1 MIKIGMDARPLST
14 PMSGVGR
21 LLHETLLA
29 FSKSTQ
35 FEFYLFSHK
44 PIHSSHSKILHS
56 SNIHWEQG
64 SGFLSKKGGLYFN
77 IQLPF
82 LLKNFNLNLFWG
94 SQQVLPP
101 FLPKDLP
108 AVLTYC
114 DLVLY
119 LYPSTMRPIAR
130 LQQHL
135 FQSYSVKRSSHILSI
150 SKNTQDDMIAK
161 FDYPSNQASVA
172 YPGIDEKEIENLLKI
187 KPSERIKSL
196 GKNYIL
202 SVSTIEPRKNYSFLL
217 RVFRCLR
224 EKNKSNKIKNLKWV
238 IAGKKGWETEEFLNE
253 LIKESKEFNDII
265 ILENLN
271 DSELHHLYKNSGFFW
286 MASHYEGFGI
296 PLLESL
302 YHKKMDIVSNI
313 PTFEEIGKKGIEY
326 HPVETEFDVQTW
338 AERSLYHLLKK
349 TEFKGSI
356 KKFTWKASADQTGKA
371 FHSVIKNKTL

>member
-1 MIKIGMDARPLST
+1 MKIGMDARPLST

-29 FSKSTQ
+29 FPKSQ
-35 FEFYLFSHK
+35 NLEFFLFSHK
-44 PIHSSHSKILHS
+44 PIHASHSKLLES
-56 SNIHWEQG
+56 ENIHWMQG
-64 SGFLSKKGGLYFN
+64 DGFLSKKGGLYYN

-82 LLKNFNLNLFWG
+82 FLRKFPLDLFWG

-101 FLPKDLP
+101 FLPQNLP

-119 LYPSTMRPIAR
+119 LYPNTMRPIAR

-135 FQSYSVKRSSHILSI
+135 FQSYSVRRSSHILSI
-150 SKNTQDDMIAK
+150 SQNTQDDMIAK
-161 FDYPSNQASVA
+161 FNYPRDQASVA
-172 YPGIDEKEIENLLKI
+172 YPGIDGMEIEKLLKI
-187 KPSERIKSL
+187 KSTERIQSL
-196 GKNYIL
+196 GKNFIL

-224 EKNKSNKIKNLKWV
+224 ELNKKSNIKNLKWV
-238 IAGKKGWETEEFLNE
+238 IAGKKGWETEDFFKE
-253 LIKESKEFNDII
+253 LMFDSEKYKDII

-271 DSELHHLYKNSGFFW
+271 DSELHHLYKNSSLFW

-302 YHKKMDIVSNI
+302 YHKKMAIVSPI
-313 PTFEEIGKKGIEY
+313 PTFEEIGKKGIDY
-326 HPVETEFDVQTW
+326 IPVSTSFDAQTW
-338 AERSLYHLLKK
+338 AERSLFHILNKS
-349 TEFKGSI
+349 TFKGSI
-356 KKFTWKASADQTGKA
+356 KKFTWKASAEETFNVFQNTISEKR
-371 FHSVIKNKTL
+371 I